1 MNDRDDDNLVEPQ
14 DGCPLCS
21 ERSAD
26 RLVWLDDERVEC
38 QMCGSVYTPKAAE
51 TDDSN

>member
-1 MNDRDDDNLVEPQ
+1 MSQQDDNLVEPQ

-21 ERSAD
+21 ERDSD

-38 QMCGSVYTPKAAE
+38 QMCGTVYSPTLAPPDE
-51 TDDSN
+51 PE